1 MRRLAVPV
9 ATLFG
14 VGRLPVAPATWASF
28 VVALALVPFRG
39 ALTPWIAAVLAAV
52 LLPVA
57 IAASHEAERT
67 LGHDAK
73 PIVID
78 EVVGMLVGAIGLRP
92 QAGPAGLVGLA
103 ALFVLF
109 RVFDIAKPWPVGRAQ
124 DLPGGYGVVAD
135 DLLAGAY
142 TALAL
147 WLLSGV
153 FAAM

>member
-1 MRRLAVPV
+1 VRRLAVPV

-28 VVALALVPFRG
+28 VIALALIPFRG
-39 ALTPWIAAVLAAV
+39 ALTPWIAAALAAV
-52 LLPVA
+52 LAPVA

-78 EVVGMLVGAIGLRP
+78 EVVGMLVGAIGLGART
-92 QAGPAGLVGLA
+92 GTGGLAGLA

-109 RVFDIAKPWPVGRAQ
+109 RVFDILKPWPVGRAQ
-124 DLPGGYGVVAD
+124 ALPGGYGVVAD
-135 DLLAGAY
+135 DVLAGLY

-147 WLLSGV
+147 RLLSGV
-153 FAAM
+153 LAAM

>member
-1 MRRLAVPV
+1 VRRLAVPV
-9 ATLFG
+9 ATLCG

-78 EVVGMLVGAIGLRP
+78 EVVGMLVGAIGLVPRSGS
-92 QAGPAGLVGLA
+92 AGIAGLA
-103 ALFVLF
+103 ALFLLF

-124 DLPGGYGVVAD
+124 ALPGGYGVVAD
-135 DLLAGAY
+135 DVLAGVY
-142 TALAL
+142 TAVAL
-147 WLLSGV
+147 RLMSGV
-153 FAAM
+153 LAGM